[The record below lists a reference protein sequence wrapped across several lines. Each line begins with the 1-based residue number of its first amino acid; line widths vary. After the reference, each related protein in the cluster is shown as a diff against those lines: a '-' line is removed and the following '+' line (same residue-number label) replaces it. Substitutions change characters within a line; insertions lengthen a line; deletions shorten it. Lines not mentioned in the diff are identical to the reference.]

1 MILDDYLTESE
12 YNDLT
17 TTSLEYAKVHW
28 VGQRAIPANALH
40 ELVLST
46 YPYLTKPA
54 KGATAWYNI
63 RPVDPKW
70 HSDIE
75 SYCTLNGNVMA
86 PQPLPE
92 YTFIYYVKSPDS
104 GGNLQ
109 FGGTNP
115 DWHIFHEIEPI
126 QNRLVY
132 FDATI
137 SHRVASYKGNR
148 VSIGMI
154 WWRNTPEHYGNLSET
169 ETKVLPRIW
178 EIEDE
183 KNAVHISAVR

>member
-1 MILDDYLTESE
+1 VKLLDDYLTESE

-28 VGQRAIPANALH
+28 VGQSAIPANALH

-75 SYCTLNGNVMA
+75 SYCTVKGFVKE

-109 FGGTNP
+109 IGGP
-115 DWHIFHEIEPI
+115 RWGIHRQIEPI

-132 FDATI
+132 FDATLT
-137 SHRVASYKGNR
+137 HRVAPYEGNR
-148 VSIGMI
+148 VSIGII
-154 WWRNTPEHYGNLSET
+154 WWEKTPEYYGDLGET